1 MKKESR
7 LDNFKNNN
15 KAFRYIPYL
24 IFGLFVFIFNSQLN
38 LNYFIKG
45 YISVLELQAGIIL
58 IYFLTSRLKKTKIKP
73 LK

>member
-7 LDNFKNNN
+7 LNNFNNN
-15 KAFRYIPYL
+15 NRAFGYIPYL

-38 LNYFIKG
+38 FNYFIKG

-58 IYFLTSRLKKTKIKP
+58 IYFLSLKFKRSKIKP